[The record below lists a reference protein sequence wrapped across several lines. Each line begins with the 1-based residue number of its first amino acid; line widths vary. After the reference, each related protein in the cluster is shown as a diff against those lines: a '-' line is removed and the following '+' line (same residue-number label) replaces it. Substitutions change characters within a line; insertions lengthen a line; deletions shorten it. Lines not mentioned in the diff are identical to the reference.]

1 MARCALAFAVL
12 LTSGTGCSGILE
24 PSAGSA
30 LHIVA
35 GGSLTDSAT
44 AMPVQALVAELRDAA
59 GRPRVGVPLEFRSA
73 PPDTAHGLRASVF
86 VSRLTQDQFRG
97 DVTDTT
103 DARGRAAVRLF
114 LGWTAGT
121 GAVIVTVPGTALV
134 ETVKVVVRPAS
145 ARRIVLHPRDT
156 ALYVGASYRLG
167 AASVDAY
174 GNTREDPVGYVAQ
187 TAVAKV
193 DQELL
198 TALTIGRGSIR
209 VQAAGLTDTAWV
221 SVVPQGAIAANHVRL
236 YVGDDA
242 AIMFT
247 NLDGSG
253 FRTVTPTDGSC
264 CDRTP
269 AWTAAGTELIFEKG
283 YPYEY
288 LYRVDLTGSVRRFI
302 TDSLPIAQQTFAQP
316 SRDGAWVYF
325 SGQPD
330 YQDWA
335 LWRVRADGT
344 GAQQI
349 GPAVTGYDVD
359 WRPSPSPDGTQLA
372 YVTNR
377 TDSLTIRT
385 LRVASGTVTPL
396 DIAGEAV
403 RWSPSDP
410 NVLAYVHNGVI
421 RLMRPDGTVLR
432 QVSDSS
438 RAYDVVFDWSPDGTW
453 IVARALGRNVLELIN
468 TTSGLTLPLAF
479 TTQLEQPA
487 WRP

>member
-1 MARCALAFAVL
+1 VSRRSLVAFAVL
-12 LTSGTGCSGILE
+12 AASAGCGGLLE
-24 PSAGSA
+24 PSAGGG
-30 LHIVA
+30 LRIVA

-59 GRPRVGVPLEFRSA
+59 GRPRPGVPLQFRSV
-73 PPDTAHGLRASVF
+73 PPDSAHGLRASVF
-86 VSRLTQDQFRG
+86 VSRLTEDQFRSL
-97 DVTDTT
+97 VTDTT

-121 GAVIVTVPGTALV
+121 GAVLVTVPGTALV
-134 ETVKVVVRPAS
+134 ETVNVVVQPAS
-145 ARRIVLHPRDT
+145 ARRVVLHPRDT
-156 ALYVGASYRLG
+156 ALYAGASFRLD
-167 AASVDAY
+167 AAPVDAY
-174 GNTREDPVGYVAQ
+174 GNPREDPVSYVAQ
-187 TAVAKV
+187 TTAAKV
-193 DQELL
+193 NEGLL

-209 VQAAGLTDTAWV
+209 VQTDGLTDTAWV
-221 SVVPQGAIAANHVRL
+221 SVVPRGTIAANHVRL
-236 YVGDDA
+236 SVGDDA
-242 AIMFT
+242 AIMIT

-253 FRTVTPTDGSC
+253 FGRVTLTDGSC

-302 TDSLPIAQQTFAQP
+302 TDSQPIAQQTFAQP

-325 SGQPD
+325 SGQPN
-330 YQDWA
+330 YQNWA

-349 GPAVTGYDVD
+349 GPAVTWYDVD
-359 WRPSPSPDGTQLA
+359 WRPSPSPDGTHLA

-377 TDSLTIRT
+377 TNSLTIRT
-385 LRVASGTVTPL
+385 LDVANGAVTPL

-403 RWSPSDP
+403 RWSPIDP
-410 NVLAYVHNGVI
+410 DLLAYIHNGI
-421 RLMRPDGTVLR
+421 IGLMRPDGTDLR
-432 QVSDSS
+432 RVSDSS
-438 RAYDVVFDWSPDGTW
+438 TVYDVVFDWSPDGKW
-453 IVARALGRNVLELIN
+453 IVARALGRGVLDLIN
-468 TTSGLTLPLAF
+468 TTTGVTLPLPF
-479 TTQLEQPA
+479 TEQLEQPA